1 MSNVFIDIAAEFTG
15 RKAFKQAE
23 SSASKL
29 NSTVKSLAKTFGV
42 AFGARAIAQYG
53 VASVKAFAAD
63 DKAAQ
68 ILAKTIDNLGLAY
81 ANPSIAA
88 FISNLETQFGVVDD
102 KLRPAY
108 QKLVTVTGDW
118 KKAQELLV
126 TSLNLSSMS
135 GQDLATTSADI
146 GKAFAGQTR
155 GLVKYQT
162 GLTKAQL
169 AAYSFEDIL
178 AQINVVSAGAAT
190 TSANT
195 YAGGLDKI
203 TIAANNAQE
212 MIGKSLVGAI
222 TDLNNGD
229 GFSALAKDIE
239 GAGKSLANF
248 IDGITYL
255 KNEIGTIPGAGI
267 VKGIF
272 GAIAGRLGAL
282 SPQRF
287 KELSQQ
293 LKGFQGMGNVP
304 MTGGSNQ
311 NINTQAL
318 AAAAKAKADKLAA
331 DAAKKAASALAASQK
346 KQLKAAQ
353 DALKLKQAGSI
364 FDLKQIQIVAALKGN
379 ISEEERTRLQLMLA
393 IEKEQVDKVTELEKK
408 LKEIQDANAKLA
420 ASIAAIPSAGNP
432 FAEAL
437 AGAESLALA
446 LMEQNA
452 AFQDA
457 QADILSYKMESGNA
471 SAAEVAKLQEVT
483 AAYFDLQAD
492 ILSYRLAAAAAIAE
506 MKPEYY
512 NGSSANLMPA
522 PEYYNGSSANII
534 PPTGNGTNTVTN
546 NITVNG
552 AVDALGTARV
562 IIDVLNEAS
571 NSTTS
576 EVIGNWYK
584 SKSLAG

>member
-15 RKAFKQAE
+15 KKAFKQAE
-23 SSASKL
+23 SSAGKL

-42 AFGARAIAQYG
+42 TFGARAVVQFAQ
-53 VASVKAFAAD
+53 ASVKAFVAD
-63 DKAAQ
+63 DNAARS
-68 ILAKTIDNLGLAY
+68 LGVTLKNLGLETG
-81 ANPSIAA
+81 NTSIYVNDM
-88 FISNLETQFGVVDD
+88 ISRLEKQTGVMDD
-102 KLRPAY
+102 QLRPAMD
-108 QKLVTVTGDW
+108 KLLRATGSIT
-118 KKAQELLV
+118 KSQTL
-126 TSLNLSSMS
+126 LNLALDISA
-135 GQDLATTSADI
+135 GTGKDLTAVSQ
-146 GKAFAGQTR
+146 GLQKAYLGNNASLGR
-155 GLVKYQT
+155 LGV
-162 GLTKAQL
+162 GLTKAEL
-169 AAYSFEDIL
+169 ASSSFEEIQARLTKLFAGQASSAAESYAGQLNIL
-178 AQINVVSAGAAT
+178 AIASNNVKEIIGKGIVDALVMLGEDQSVTNLATQMENLATNTGDVIRGIGVLAKKIESMPVLPGFDIEMVPILGTYISLLMEAGKKAR
-190 TSANT
+190 
-195 YAGGLDKI
+195 
-203 TIAANNAQE
+203 NAQTFAL
-212 MIGKSLVGAI
+212 GKNPVQSG
-222 TDLNNGD
+222 
-229 GFSALAKDIE
+229 
-239 GAGKSLANF
+239 
-248 IDGITYL
+248 TYL
-255 KNEIGTIPGAGI
+255 NKP
-267 VKGIF
+267 KK
-272 GAIAGRLGAL
+272 
-282 SPQRF
+282 S
-287 KELSQQ
+287 
-293 LKGFQGMGNVP
+293 
-304 MTGGSNQ
+304 
-311 NINTQAL
+311 
-318 AAAAKAKADKLAA
+318 AADTAAA
-331 DAAKKAASALAASQK
+331 DAAAKLAALQK

-420 ASIAAIPSAGNP
+420 ASLAALPSAGNP

-437 AGAESLALA
+437 AGAEALALA

-492 ILSYRLAAAAAIAE
+492 ILSYRLAAAAAIAA

-512 NGSSANLMPA
+512 NGSSANLMPP

-584 SKSLAG
+584 SKRLTE